1 MSNVFFY
8 NDVLDSYIKA
18 SNVIKYLHSVPRDM
32 VKFLSPVFLR
42 KIFNENRSR
51 WLMNAWSCFRDVA
64 WSRRLPGTAKSWLFC
79 IQNESFILVCWYL

>member
-51 WLMNAWSCFRDVA
+51 WLMNA
-64 WSRRLPGTAKSWLFC
+64 
-79 IQNESFILVCWYL
+79 